1 MIVGMVIRDGVIM
14 VMVVRNIV
22 VMAVSMMTIS
32 LLMRVAVAVPMT
44 VITAKLSVL
53 MAIAM
58 IVTMGDAIVPVA
70 FHRCGDS
77 CKNCRFEHFSGFN
90 FVFDNPILPLFLCV
104 LNLTAK
110 IKSVGKKYH
119 PDL

>member
-1 MIVGMVIRDGVIM
+1 MIVGMVIRDGVMM

-22 VMAVSMMTIS
+22 VMAVGMSMMTIS
-32 LLMRVAVAVPMT
+32 LLMRMAVAVPMT

-77 CKNCRFEHFSGFN
+77 CENCRFEHFPDVN
-90 FVFDNPILPLFLCV
+90 FVFDNSILQQFLYY

-110 IKSVGKKYH
+110 VKSVAK
-119 PDL
+119 